1 MEKAF
6 LSWQNVLVHGL
17 RKILWLSETATEYY
31 QHGREHTNAK
41 VKSNVPFP
49 AVLQQRY
56 KFWNN
61 LEEYLNAISDFE
73 NDINMNL
80 NSYIKNYY

>member
-1 MEKAF
+1 MF
-6 LSWQNVLVHGL
+6 FSGQNVPVHGL
-17 RKILWLSETATEYY
+17 CKILWLSEIATEYY
-31 QHGREHTNAK
+31 QHGREHVNAK

-49 AVLQQRY
+49 VVLQQRY

>member
-1 MEKAF
+1 MFQSVAF
-6 LSWQNVLVHGL
+6 VRFYGFQRLLLN
-17 RKILWLSETATEYY
+17 YY
-31 QHGREHTNAK
+31 QHGREHMNAK

-49 AVLQQRY
+49 VVLQQRY